1 MCFFLTVLLTSSL
14 GHSCISSPIKKTFFY
29 GKKRRKQYIVCFTML
44 ISFLRFLAFHGC
56 IFYESL
62 LHKYG
67 ICRVVEFH
75 PREPKSVR
83 AHVIFSPVM
92 IAFIGSIRHSSMIRN
107 NILAKGSVACP
118 TIYSFVTLRLLLFF
132 YHHETV
138 TLLLYLLSS
147 SMVHVNSSLTVYL

>member
-83 AHVIFSPVM
+83 APKVLSHVLRSIPLLHYVCSYF
-92 IAFIGSIRHSSMIRN
+92 FIITKQSHY
-107 NILAKGSVACP
+107 CC
-118 TIYSFVTLRLLLFF
+118 TC
-132 YHHETV
+132 YHHLWCMS
-138 TLLLYLLSS
+138 TL
-147 SMVHVNSSLTVYL
+147 H